1 MVSVSCRQ
9 GGEGGR
15 RGKKETVAGKQ
26 KRDGSILIET
36 CGSLA
41 TERLKNQCLP
51 AIVIINKPSICLHKA
66 IYICRVSRTVISFDS
81 ICKANA
87 SSSWEG
93 KQLSL
98 SPMKSD
104 PSGKTIALLSGN
116 SVFLIVLHYSCG
128 IISQRL
134 WIEDGRKLPLFWGDC
149 ADQSAWKRGWLTL
162 ALWLPLAEESSLSG
176 WVQKMKTLNQS
187 LCIGWRWRRKWTK
200 LSSASVVL
208 SSVSCSFQGRP
219 AEIRWWDEYLE
230 AYLILRQ
237 RHQE

>member
-1 MVSVSCRQ
+1 MLP
-9 GGEGGR
+9 
-15 RGKKETVAGKQ
+15 VAGKE
-26 KRDGSILIET
+26 K
-36 CGSLA
+36 
-41 TERLKNQCLP
+41 
-51 AIVIINKPSICLHKA
+51 
-66 IYICRVSRTVISFDS
+66 F
-81 ICKANA
+81 
-87 SSSWEG
+87 
-93 KQLSL
+93 SL

-149 ADQSAWKRGWLTL
+149 ADQSAWKRSWLTL

-187 LCIGWRWRRKWTK
+187 LCIGWRWRGKWTK

>member
-41 TERLKNQCLP
+41 TERLKNQCLA

-66 IYICRVSRTVISFDS
+66 IYICRVSRTVISLDS

-134 WIEDGRKLPLFWGDC
+134 WIEDGRKLPLF
-149 ADQSAWKRGWLTL
+149 
-162 ALWLPLAEESSLSG
+162 
-176 WVQKMKTLNQS
+176 
-187 LCIGWRWRRKWTK
+187 
-200 LSSASVVL
+200 
-208 SSVSCSFQGRP
+208 
-219 AEIRWWDEYLE
+219 
-230 AYLILRQ
+230 
-237 RHQE
+237 